1 MERANPFAE
10 LDELEIKPKKRNP
23 DVVEQISQIADDHG
37 FPSRQAVK
45 PVRRAEPQAEE
56 KPQLLTGSTRR
67 GRRFRSH
74 FTAQANIRLRP
85 EDADRLYRIAD
96 EYEVQLGEVVRMALD
111 ALEKQEG

>member
-45 PVRRAEPQAEE
+45 PIFVFAQKMRIAC
-56 KPQLLTGSTRR
+56 TGSQTNTKYSWVKSYAWPWTPSKSRK
-67 GRRFRSH
+67 GR
-74 FTAQANIRLRP
+74 AQS
-85 EDADRLYRIAD
+85 
-96 EYEVQLGEVVRMALD
+96 LGVRH
-111 ALEKQEG
+111 EQRY